1 VDGVTSRF
9 VEGRQMTDNQ
19 AKPTKADL
27 RKMLAEAVLNT
38 PGATQLQPVRD
49 PPPKPKPNKRAEMK
63 PLGKTRRAG
72 ASSSHKSP
80 KTGVPVKRRTTGG

>member
-1 VDGVTSRF
+1 
-9 VEGRQMTDNQ
+9 MTDNQ
-19 AKPTKADL
+19 TKPTKTEL

-49 PPPKPKPNKRAEMK
+49 PPPKPNKRAEMK

-72 ASSSHKSP
+72 ASSSRKSRED
-80 KTGVPVKRRTTGG
+80 GVPVKRRTNGQ